1 MTVTI
6 YHRPQCSTSRRVL
19 ELIREQ
25 GIEPVVVDYSQVGW
39 TKEQL
44 KGLLK
49 AISDYT
55 GSRVGPRD
63 LLRIKSTPAE
73 ELGLTDLSV
82 SDARLLSAMV
92 KHPVLV
98 ERPIVVSEKG
108 AVLARPAEKVL
119 EIL

>member
-6 YHRPQCSTSRRVL
+6 YHRPQCSTSCRVL

-25 GIEPVVVDYSQVGW
+25 GIAPVIVEYSEVGW
-39 TKEQL
+39 TKDQL
-44 KGLLK
+44 KTLFK
-49 AISDYT
+49 AMGAHS
-55 GSRVGPRD
+55 GRKVGPRE

-73 ELGLTDLSV
+73 ELGLTGPSV
-82 SDARLLSAMV
+82 SNARLLTAMI

-108 AVLARPAEKVL
+108 TILARPPETVL
-119 EIL
+119 DIL